1 MSYHPAALDS
11 HVKSVADLGTM
22 RIKDCEYR
30 AGIAVFKTPRQTDTL
45 KAVHDFSLNALEI
58 VKFT

>member
-1 MSYHPAALDS
+1 
-11 HVKSVADLGTM
+11 M
-22 RIKDCEYR
+22 RIKDSMGDTTGACDCEYR

-58 VKFT
+58 VKST